1 MKKFKVLGTGCTKC
15 KTTALLLETAAA
27 ELGQT
32 ISVEKIEDPMQI
44 ISYGVMSTPSVVLD
58 ETVVH
63 KGGLPSTAEIQQ
75 WLTS

>member
-1 MKKFKVLGTGCTKC
+1 MKKFKVLGTGCAKC
-15 KTTALLLETAAA
+15 KTTALLIETAAA

-44 ISYGVMSTPSVVLD
+44 ISYGVMSTPAVVLD

-63 KGGLPSTAEIQQ
+63 KGGLPSTAEIHQ

>member
-1 MKKFKVLGTGCTKC
+1 MKKFKVLGTGCAKC
-15 KTTALLLETAAA
+15 KTTVLLLETAAT

-32 ISVEKIEDPMQI
+32 ISVEKKEDPMQI
-44 ISYGVMSTPSVVLD
+44 ISYGVMSTPAIVLD

>member
-1 MKKFKVLGTGCTKC
+1 MKKFKVLGTGCAKC
-15 KTTALLLETAAA
+15 KTTVLLLEPPAA
-27 ELGQT
+27 ELSQT

-44 ISYGVMSTPSVVLD
+44 ISYGVMSTPAIVLD

>member
-1 MKKFKVLGTGCTKC
+1 
-15 KTTALLLETAAA
+15 
-27 ELGQT
+27 
-32 ISVEKIEDPMQI
+32 
-44 ISYGVMSTPSVVLD
+44 MSTPAIVLD

>member
-1 MKKFKVLGTGCTKC
+1 MKKFKVLGTGCAKC
-15 KTTALLLETAAA
+15 KTTVHLLETAAA

-44 ISYGVMSTPSVVLD
+44 ISYGVMSTPAVVMD
-58 ETVVH
+58 ETIVH

-75 WLTS
+75 WLAS